1 MEYMQYVEPTRAEM
15 LEQLRKR
22 ELYVPN
28 VESLSIDQLLQ
39 IYNGFIV
46 PHPRRERR
54 ERQRTLTEMALKCAN
69 EMPMEMEQL
78 TKRIKVVC
86 MAGEKRAIHVEP
98 RSMLNTSPK
107 RIKIDLHR

>member
-28 VESLSIDQLLQ
+28 VESLPIDQLQQ

-69 EMPMEMEQL
+69 EIPMDMEQL

-86 MAGEKRAIHVEP
+86 MAGEKRPIQVEP
-98 RSMLNTSPK
+98 QSLLTISPK